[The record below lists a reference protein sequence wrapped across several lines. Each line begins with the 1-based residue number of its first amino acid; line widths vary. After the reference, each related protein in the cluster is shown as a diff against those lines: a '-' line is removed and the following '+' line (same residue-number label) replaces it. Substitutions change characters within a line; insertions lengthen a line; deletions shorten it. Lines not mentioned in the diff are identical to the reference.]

1 MTTLALSKSKH
12 KIQTN
17 FLKVINSRESI
28 LLRAES
34 LEAEHIPEPRYK
46 QKEREIQG
54 TMQEAFGESSPAQL
68 RKRYTSSDFGYIRG
82 SVEEERRRG
91 LLFKPL
97 RFS

>member
-1 MTTLALSKSKH
+1 MSKSKH

-17 FLKVINSRESI
+17 FLKVINSRESV

-34 LEAEHIPEPRYK
+34 LEAEPIPEPRYK

-54 TMQEAFGESSPAQL
+54 SVQEAFGESSPAQL
-68 RKRYTSSDFGYIRG
+68 RKRYTSSEFGYFRG
-82 SVEEERRRG
+82 STAEERRRG